1 MNENCEYDKT
11 VTHKG
16 VSKMKIEELFF
27 REIKD

>member
-16 VSKMKIEELFF
+16 VSKMKTEEFF
-27 REIKD
+27 FCEIKD